1 MKNIKGH
8 LALALLMAASVTSAG
23 GFIWGDSLYGNC
35 RVPNYSTGASTALNG
50 STARTYLFLGK
61 AECRNGTLNLGKL
74 VSLTNG
80 LPQASGLFGNYS
92 SSPTAAK
99 LIQDDRVDSD
109 GGQDFTI
116 LVVSP
121 DRKNKL
127 PPKNLVGGYTAN
139 FVAILTGT
147 SESAVTSDGARYAK
161 LVSDKAT
168 GVKDF
173 IMSVPFVDVDGTT
186 LSVY

>member
-1 MKNIKGH
+1 MKNIRGY
-8 LALALLMAASVTSAG
+8 LGIALLTAASVSDAG
-23 GFIWGDSLYGNC
+23 GFLWGDSVYGNC

-50 STARTYLFLGK
+50 STARTYLYLGK
-61 AECRNGTLNLGKL
+61 AEYRNGTLNLGKL

-99 LIQDDRVDSD
+99 LIQDDRVNPD

-116 LVVSP
+116 LVVTP

-127 PPKNLVGGYTAN
+127 PPKNLAGGYTAN
-139 FVAILTGT
+139 FVTILTGT
-147 SESAVTSDGARYAK
+147 SASAVTSDGARYAK
-161 LVSDKAT
+161 FVSDKAT
-168 GVKDF
+168 GIKDF
-173 IMSVPFVDVDGTT
+173 VMSVPLVDIDGAT